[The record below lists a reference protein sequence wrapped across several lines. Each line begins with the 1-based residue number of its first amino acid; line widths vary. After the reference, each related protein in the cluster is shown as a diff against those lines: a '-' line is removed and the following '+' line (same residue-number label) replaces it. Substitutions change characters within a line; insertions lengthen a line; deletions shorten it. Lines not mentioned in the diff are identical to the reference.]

1 MGDNSIRFLTTS
13 SPVPEFSTGSTVA
26 VWLVGENGSENLEL
40 EHDRSRAILARDS
53 DAAAVFGLISA
64 DGDKLNGRAPSAS
77 QLTLVGLDLW
87 DWDLVILLPRGVGR
101 KERRF
106 CPLALSDFLFKTLLG
121 TVNRLKDSTVTQV
134 NGDKSWLQ
142 ICDHSTNLKGAVS
155 QGFCCFGSILCW
167 NPFLEALIIN
177 KMLLCSYDKDIKW
190 IISEMAI
197 HNKVLE
203 DFWNT

>member
-26 VWLVGENGSENLEL
+26 VWLAGENGSENLEL
-40 EHDRSRAILARDS
+40 EHDRSRVILAWDS

-64 DGDKLNGRAPSAS
+64 DGDKLKGRAPLAS

-134 NGDKSWLQ
+134 NGNKSWLQ
-142 ICDHSTNLKGAVS
+142 ICDHSNNFKLYEQVFHVTLFVMLYTVALTFKSVDEILVCDHSNESYRAVLS
-155 QGFCCFGSILCW
+155 CGTVYYAVQGGST
-167 NPFLEALIIN
+167 
-177 KMLLCSYDKDIKW
+177 S
-190 IISEMAI
+190 
-197 HNKVLE
+197 
-203 DFWNT
+203 